1 MGMTYWLQTL
11 NGRDMSRDEE
21 DHSIMHRLSD
31 ELDDACDEPKI
42 PRLFSFADFT
52 DLELNMSDEDVDDES
67 EDEDT
72 VDPEIGCG
80 YGIDD
85 MKWFNLSSG
94 LSCLQSLRSHIASG
108 WNPKLE
114 VETRAAL
121 LEEMDDCIVKL
132 QAAPLGTEK
141 FHLAVIM

>member
-21 DHSIMHRLSD
+21 DHSIMHRPSD
-31 ELDDACDEPKI
+31 DLDAACDELKI
-42 PRLFSFADFT
+42 PRLSSFADFT
-52 DLELNMSDEDVDDES
+52 DLKLNMSNEDMDD
-67 EDEDT
+67 EDEDG
-72 VDPEIGCG
+72 VDPETGCG

-85 MKWFNLSSG
+85 MQWFNLSSG
-94 LSCLQSLRSHIASG
+94 LSCLQNLRNYIASG

-121 LEEMDDCIVKL
+121 VEEMNDCIVKL
-132 QAAPLGTEK
+132 QAAPAGTEK